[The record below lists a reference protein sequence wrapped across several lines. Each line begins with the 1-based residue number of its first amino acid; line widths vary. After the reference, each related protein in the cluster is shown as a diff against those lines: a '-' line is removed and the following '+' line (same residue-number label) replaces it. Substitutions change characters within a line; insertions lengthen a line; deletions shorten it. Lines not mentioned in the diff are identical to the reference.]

1 MHFRTDGLARP
12 SDVLLGP
19 YYMAH
24 HRNALVYLDRLDEA
38 QWAEREAVRDALE
51 ARTVDRLLAGDDAA
65 AHAHRFDSF
74 GAPLGRSLGRPA
86 WTFRD
91 SSYAYLSFELEPTGT
106 GKPLALRLSVFAER
120 DAALEVVVNGTRI
133 EQTEIKSKRPHQVEV
148 VSYSIPEELTRNGGK
163 LRVWL
168 LPPATKSGP
177 VVFGASLLRAN

>member
-1 MHFRTDGLARP
+1 
-12 SDVLLGP
+12 
-19 YYMAH
+19 MAH

-65 AHAHRFDSF
+65 AHAHRLDSF

-106 GKPLALRLSVFAER
+106 GKPLELRLSVFAER
-120 DAALEVVVNGTRI
+120 DAALEVVVNGTPHRPDGDQ
-133 EQTEIKSKRPHQVEV
+133 EKAPAPDRGCLVLDSGGADQKRGHAQGLAHAAAEEV
-148 VSYSIPEELTRNGGK
+148 GPR
-163 LRVWL
+163 RVWRQ
-168 LPPATKSGP
+168 P
-177 VVFGASLLRAN
+177 GARELARRDGARRC